1 MTISRTDPY
10 WNEGARRG
18 HPKGHRAKV
27 RLARRLRQET
37 SLSLKWIAQRLH
49 IGSWI
54 YVSTC

>member
-1 MTISRTDPY
+1 MTISRTDSY
-10 WNEGARRG
+10 RNEGARRG

-54 YVSTC
+54 